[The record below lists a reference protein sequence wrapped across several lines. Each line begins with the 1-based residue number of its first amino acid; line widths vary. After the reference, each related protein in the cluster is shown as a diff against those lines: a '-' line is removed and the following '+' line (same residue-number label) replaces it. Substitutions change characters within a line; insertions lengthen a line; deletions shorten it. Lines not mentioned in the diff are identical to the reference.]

1 MKHKFE
7 INRYW
12 NLNYKDS
19 ISISIFPMLDLNYEN
34 YKSLCKFSIS
44 TGWLWFSIDFEYTYY
59 KKLK

>member
-34 YKSLCKFSIS
+34 YKSLRKYWICI
-44 TGWLWFSIDFEYTYY
+44 GWLWFSIDFEYTYY
-59 KKLK
+59 KK